1 MAAGDSA
8 SAPHPHRRLVGGG
21 HLTHDVPRGIT
32 GAELAFRA
40 FDQAWL
46 FGAELIYGNPAEALS
61 ADAGGRIVTLAG
73 EGQITARAIIIA
85 CGVAYRRLGVPAL
98 EALVGAGVVYGAAVA
113 EAHALAG
120 QRVFVIGGGNSA
132 GQAAMH
138 LARYAERV
146 TILIRSDSLSRS
158 MSDYLIREIDA
169 ARNVNVRAFI
179 DVVGGGGD
187 GRLEWLDLRDR
198 RTGEAQTV
206 AAAAVFVLIG
216 AWPNTNWLE
225 GVVARDRWGYVLTG
239 DDLTQDGTAWPDE
252 RAPLPFETSL
262 PGVFAVGDVRH
273 GSVKRV
279 ASAVGEGSIAVRSVH
294 DYLALSTTRS
304 Q

>member
-61 ADAGGRIVTLAG
+61 AAAASRIVTLGPSEAAYTPAARPAG
-73 EGQITARAIIIA
+73 PAPTTATS
-85 CGVAYRRLGVPAL
+85 YRRLGVPAL

-169 ARNVNVRAFI
+169 ARNVNVRPFI
-179 DVVGGGGD
+179 DVV
-187 GRLEWLDLRDR
+187 
-198 RTGEAQTV
+198 
-206 AAAAVFVLIG
+206 
-216 AWPNTNWLE
+216 
-225 GVVARDRWGYVLTG
+225 VVAVT
-239 DDLTQDGTAWPDE
+239 
-252 RAPLPFETSL
+252 
-262 PGVFAVGDVRH
+262 VGWN
-273 GSVKRV
+273 GWIS
-279 ASAVGEGSIAVRSVH
+279 GIAVRARHKPWQQLRFSF
-294 DYLALSTTRS
+294 
-304 Q
+304 

>member
-1 MAAGDSA
+1 
-8 SAPHPHRRLVGGG
+8 
-21 HLTHDVPRGIT
+21 
-32 GAELAFRA
+32 
-40 FDQAWL
+40 
-46 FGAELIYGNPAEALS
+46 
-61 ADAGGRIVTLAG
+61 
-73 EGQITARAIIIA
+73 
-85 CGVAYRRLGVPAL
+85 LGVPAL

-169 ARNVNVRAFI
+169 ARNVNVRPFI

-198 RTGEAQTV
+198 RTGEAETV

-252 RAPLPFETSL
+252 RASLPFETSL

>member
-1 MAAGDSA
+1 M
-8 SAPHPHRRLVGGG
+8 
-21 HLTHDVPRGIT
+21 
-32 GAELAFRA
+32 
-40 FDQAWL
+40 
-46 FGAELIYGNPAEALS
+46 
-61 ADAGGRIVTLAG
+61 TLAG
-73 EGQITARAIIIA
+73 EGQITARAVVIA
-85 CGVAYRRLGVPAL
+85 CGVSYRRLGVPAL

-158 MSDYLIREIDA
+158 MSDYLIREIGA
-169 ARNVNVRAFI
+169 AQNVNVRPFI

-198 RTGEAQTV
+198 RTGEAETV

-225 GVVARDRWGYVLTG
+225 GVVARDSWGYVLTG

-252 RAPLPFETSL
+252 RAPL
-262 PGVFAVGDVRH
+262 
-273 GSVKRV
+273 
-279 ASAVGEGSIAVRSVH
+279 SI
-294 DYLALSTTRS
+294 
-304 Q
+304 

>member
-1 MAAGDSA
+1 MVEHEALGGQAGTS
-8 SAPHPHRRLVGGG
+8 SLIRNYLGF
-21 HLTHDVPRGIT
+21 PRGIT

-73 EGQITARAIIIA
+73 ASQITARAVVVA
-85 CGVAYRRLGVPAL
+85 CGVSYRRLGVPAL

-158 MSDYLIREIDA
+158 MSDYLIREIGA
-169 ARNVNVRAFI
+169 AHNVNVRPFI

-198 RTGEAQTV
+198 RTGEAETV

-279 ASAVGEGSIAVRSVH
+279 ASAVGEGSIAVRAVH
-294 DYLALSTTRS
+294 DYLARSTTRS

>member
-1 MAAGDSA
+1 
-8 SAPHPHRRLVGGG
+8 
-21 HLTHDVPRGIT
+21 
-32 GAELAFRA
+32 
-40 FDQAWL
+40 
-46 FGAELIYGNPAEALS
+46 
-61 ADAGGRIVTLAG
+61 
-73 EGQITARAIIIA
+73 
-85 CGVAYRRLGVPAL
+85 
-98 EALVGAGVVYGAAVA
+98 
-113 EAHALAG
+113 
-120 QRVFVIGGGNSA
+120 VFVIGGGNSA

-169 ARNVNVRAFI
+169 ARNVNVRPFI

-198 RTGEAQTV
+198 RTGEAETV

-252 RAPLPFETSL
+252 RASLPFETSL